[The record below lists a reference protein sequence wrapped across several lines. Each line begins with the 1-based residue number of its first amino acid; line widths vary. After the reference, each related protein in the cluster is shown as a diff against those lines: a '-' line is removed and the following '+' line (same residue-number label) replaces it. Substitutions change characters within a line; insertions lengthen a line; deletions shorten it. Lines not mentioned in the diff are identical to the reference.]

1 MTNKITKRAKKTK
14 TRDKFPKNVQKQQK
28 LPKIKNIDINI
39 EIDIE
44 IENPPAPSNGSSEE
58 ERDAAKKSEEG
69 AFLGTMLSA
78 GIAFGS
84 VVSVLVC
91 GMFTA
96 GGYL

>member
-1 MTNKITKRAKKTK
+1 MALGPQTLSHPSSSSPHSTPREGSEDEVFENEE
-14 TRDKFPKNVQKQQK
+14 
-28 LPKIKNIDINI
+28 I
-39 EIDIE
+39 EIE

-58 ERDAAKKSEEG
+58 EQERDAAKKSEEG